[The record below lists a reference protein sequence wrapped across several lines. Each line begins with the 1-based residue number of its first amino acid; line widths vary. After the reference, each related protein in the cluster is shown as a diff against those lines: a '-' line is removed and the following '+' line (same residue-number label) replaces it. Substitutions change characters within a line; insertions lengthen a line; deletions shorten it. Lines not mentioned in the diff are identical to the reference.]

1 MSDNIRIIND
11 SEMTHSDGWE
21 YRRVLPRHLIY
32 FDHTS
37 SVTHTQGAW
46 AEYRLSGCERIRLF
60 MGMEPSDGVIRVYL
74 DGAAVADVD
83 LTKITDKV
91 AYDSGTLAWGEH
103 LLKIE
108 VLSQDKKVDIDY
120 IECTGRAPEAY
131 YIDNRNNAFVH
142 FTYEFKNIPSDT
154 AKSGSITYTSEPDE
168 FIEVYFAGP
177 FIRMY
182 APKGP
187 NGGIAKVFVNDKDYG
202 EIDFY
207 SEKEEPAALVFE
219 ADKLC
224 GQDEIEH
231 FSRLTVTVTGRKN
244 AKASDTVVSADYFEI
259 GEPSC
264 VRTVMNRRSDEETD
278 AMARYETTFTPP
290 EEWHPVN
297 PRGQVPVNGVK
308 IGEGVFKDAMYKNIR
323 YLKDSYKLPL
333 WVDGKDGDR
342 IWVDMLV
349 ASNEGRMLGGIGH
362 TLRFI
367 EDEELRKI
375 AKEIIDAVERRQFTN
390 NNGYLMPYES
400 KNYRLWVHQAWPLV
414 SRGEEKNYDRAMFTK
429 GMLACGLA
437 GFNEVY
443 DMLRKF
449 YDWFNSAEEYLPYML
464 MDSMAIQGSVAG
476 PMVYNSPAGAP
487 DDIITTMKYYDL
499 EWWMDFLKQ
508 RIPECIYRF
517 TLNRPHNYLITSI
530 VAFFEEYKA
539 TGEQKYLDACKGGW
553 DIYHNYFQ
561 NIGGGISIC
570 EHFEVAPNSQL
581 IANLPTNIY
590 ETCANVFWID
600 LNHRLLQLEP
610 DNELYAFHVEQSLYN
625 IVLACQGEDGRIRYF
640 NHMNGVKYAPGR
652 FNTCCEIQATAA
664 IGMIPQF
671 IYMPDAEGV
680 YVNLFSA
687 AAMDIAVDG
696 KTFTVSMDTRF
707 PYEDTV
713 YLTVKAPEKGRMKL
727 RVRMPRWMTQPTEIY
742 IDGEKAAT
750 GEPGGYAVF
759 DCEWEGCTVIS
770 FKLPMAMKATQY
782 KGANNVEGKKR
793 YALEY
798 GPLLMAVRGPLTSEG
813 IGDNEPTLVLPIS
826 VDELLER
833 LVRKGEK
840 LEFAV
845 KGLDEYDVIP
855 YFDLE
860 QDEFSCFPVFEK

>member
-290 EEWHPVN
+290 EEWHPVT

-759 DCEWEGCTVIS
+759 DREWEGCTVIS

>member
-168 FIEVYFAGP
+168 FMEVYFAGP

-187 NGGIAKVFVNDKDYG
+187 NGGIAKVSVNDKDYG

-290 EEWHPVN
+290 EEWHPVT

-759 DCEWEGCTVIS
+759 DSEWEGCTVIS